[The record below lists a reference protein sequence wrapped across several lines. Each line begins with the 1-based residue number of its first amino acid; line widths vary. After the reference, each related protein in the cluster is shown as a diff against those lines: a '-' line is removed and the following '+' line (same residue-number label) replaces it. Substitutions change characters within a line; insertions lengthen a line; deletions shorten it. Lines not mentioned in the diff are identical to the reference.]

1 MKKFQKILDSFSLQ
15 ENLNPKVWDN
25 YEDIDKATLKSEVRK
40 KLLEIAEEFSDDLGD
55 DVFIED
61 IVLMGSLKLMIQ

>member
-61 IVLMGSLKLMIQ
+61 IVLINLQY